1 MDLSDSFASV
11 NYLDIIFIVPLLW
24 AAYRGFNKGL
34 IIEVSTLIAFGL
46 GIWGGI
52 HFSDFIAELIM
63 DKVDSEYVPIVSFG
77 ATFILIV
84 AAIFVLG
91 KLLEK
96 AVNLVQL
103 KLVNKITGAFFG
115 VAKIALIISV
125 ILVII
130 NSYDQK
136 VNIVPQD
143 LKENSLLYQ
152 PLTDISLQV
161 IPALEESNL
170 FLNDSITPF
179 ATDSSKQVVA
189 VNN

>member
-1 MDLSDSFASV
+1 V

-52 HFSDFIAELIM
+52 HFSDFVADLLM
-63 DKVDSEYVPIVSFG
+63 DKVDSEYIPIVSF
-77 ATFILIV
+77 AVTFILIV
-84 AAIFVLG
+84 AGIFVLG
-91 KLLEK
+91 KTIEK

-103 KLVNKITGAFFG
+103 KLVNKIGGAVFG
-115 VAKIALIISV
+115 IVKIALFISV

-136 VNIVPQD
+136 VNIVPKE
-143 LKENSLLYQ
+143 LKESSLLYQ
-152 PLTDISLQV
+152 PLTEISLQV
-161 IPALEESNL
+161 IPALENSNL
-170 FLNDSITPF
+170 FTADSLGIIIP
-179 ATDSSKQVVA
+179 DSTQKVVA
-189 VNN
+189 VNH

>member
-1 MDLSDSFASV
+1 M

-24 AAYRGFNKGL
+24 AAYRGFSKGL

-52 HFSDFIAELIM
+52 HLSNYIADILV
-63 DKVDSEYVPIVSFG
+63 DKIDPEYVALVSF
-77 ATFILIV
+77 AVTFILIV

-91 KLLEK
+91 KMLEK
-96 AVNLVQL
+96 VVNIVQL
-103 KLVNKITGAFFG
+103 KLVNKITGAAFG
-115 VAKIALIISV
+115 VAKVALIISV

-136 VNIVPQD
+136 ASIVPKD
-143 LKENSLLYQ
+143 LKEGSLLYQ

-161 IPALEESNL
+161 IPALEESKL
-170 FLNDSITPF
+170 FPADKIPVLSDS
-179 ATDSSKQVVA
+179 TDIEIVQ
-189 VNN
+189 N